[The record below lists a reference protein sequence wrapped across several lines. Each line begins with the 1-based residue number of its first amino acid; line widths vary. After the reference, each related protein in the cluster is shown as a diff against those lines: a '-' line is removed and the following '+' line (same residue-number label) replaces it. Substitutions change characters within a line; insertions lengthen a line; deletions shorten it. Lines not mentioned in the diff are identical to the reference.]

1 MALEIVYKRNPQN
14 PFYLIKKS
22 MFLRLPQFTHTHT
35 HTYTHLA
42 SKCIIITDY
51 RLIRVLFMSEDY
63 ILIIHE
69 VIMGNLAKAMRAIA
83 IKLQVDAV

>member
-1 MALEIVYKRNPQN
+1 MYA
-14 PFYLIKKS
+14 
-22 MFLRLPQFTHTHT
+22 

-42 SKCIIITDY
+42 GKYIIITY
-51 RLIRVLFMSEDY
+51 YGLIRVLFMPEDY